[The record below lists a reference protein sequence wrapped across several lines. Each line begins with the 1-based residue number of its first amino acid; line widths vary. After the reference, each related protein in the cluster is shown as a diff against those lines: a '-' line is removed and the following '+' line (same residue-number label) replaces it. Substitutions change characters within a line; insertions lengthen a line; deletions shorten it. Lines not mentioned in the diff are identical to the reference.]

1 MSSTFLG
8 LRHRGSRRRPACRR
22 RKRRTGG
29 RRRVRRPTPRRP
41 RRTSP
46 RTSRRTSRRT
56 SSFHTQRLHH
66 RSHARH
72 GSSSSTHSFTAF
84 YLVLPKVRTGF
95 CRTRWLRRRLPPPRS
110 TREPANHRL
119 QPDPL
124 ATLDHFRGV
133 VCHYNTTWGKTEK
146 KCSKQ
151 TKKKQPNQKEIDVFC
166 NHFPESH
173 ENEKQKQKRPSC
185 GRFLLSTYMNMYR
198 ADDGSTER

>member
-146 KCSKQ
+146 NAASKP
-151 TKKKQPNQKEIDVFC
+151 KKNSQIRKKSTFFAIISRSPTRTRNK
-166 NHFPESH
+166 NK
-173 ENEKQKQKRPSC
+173 NGRPAAVS
-185 GRFLLSTYMNMYR
+185 FYR
-198 ADDGSTER
+198 LI